1 MKNYQRLMA
10 LTLASSI
17 MMTSIASSRV
27 WADDGIRLEDHSVSQ
42 QETVRKTRIVMVPK
56 EVPYEEVQ
64 TRQGKA
70 TDIVRDNSENLTCK
84 AYSGPS
90 WDQERLQAKYDEL
103 RLKHAENWVQK
114 PDSGSIVTGAVA
126 GAALTVVTG
135 GLALVGAAIGGLV
148 GGLFSWFRGGKT
160 DEERDLA
167 KRARDAQY
175 DQESL
180 ELNCLEN
187 ALNRAKRYPASAVYA
202 GSIPSQMPVG
212 VNTSVETKPVVV
224 SVGSSSGG
232 SSTGGSSTSGSSTGG
247 ASLGGSSSGSST
259 TQPASSNGSAD
270 GGLSCSGGPGSPC
283 AGGAGNGS
291 DFYDKDGR
299 EDSNYVFT
307 DSYHYPAAQ
316 DAPSSSSSEQ
326 ADTSCPR

>member
-10 LTLASSI
+10 FTLASSI
-17 MMTSIASSRV
+17 LMTSIASSRV
-27 WADDGIRLEDHSVSQ
+27 WADDGIRLEDRPVSQ
-42 QETVRKTRIVMVPK
+42 QETVRRTRIVMVPK

-70 TDIVRDNSENLTCK
+70 TDIVRDNSDTLTCK

-103 RLKHAENWVQK
+103 KLKHAENWVQK
-114 PDSGSIVTGAVA
+114 PESGSIVTGAVA

-202 GSIPSQMPVG
+202 GSIPGQMPSG

-224 SVGSSSGG
+224 GSSSSSGG
-232 SSTGGSSTSGSSTGG
+232 TSS
-247 ASLGGSSSGSST
+247 
-259 TQPASSNGSAD
+259 QPAQPAAGNGSAD
-270 GGLSCSGGPGSPC
+270 GGASFSCSGGPGSPC
-283 AGGAGNGS
+283 ASGGAGNN
-291 DFYDKDGR
+291 FYDMDGR
-299 EDSNYVFT
+299 GDDSGYVFT
-307 DSYHYPAAQ
+307 DSPHYPVSE
-316 DAPSSSSSEQ
+316 APASGTSGQ
-326 ADTSCPR
+326 QTDTSCAR